1 MPKNEIIYK
10 AKFAEN
16 CGEEI
21 LLLTYLHL
29 FVDN

>member
-1 MPKNEIIYK
+1 MPKNEIILQSK
-10 AKFAEN
+10 IAEN